1 LEGFKNMKL
10 LRFGNAGK
18 EQPGILDEYGDIRDL
33 SQYIAD
39 FDGLGISAEN
49 LEKISDL
56 DLSSLPKVQGN
67 PRIGP
72 CVTGT
77 GKYVCIG
84 LNYSDHAA
92 EAGMEVPA
100 EPIIFMKASS
110 AICGPNDDIIIPRG
124 AEKVDWEVELGLV
137 IGKQAKYVNED
148 EALDYLSGYCV
159 LNDVS
164 EREYQL
170 HRSGQW
176 TKGKSCDTFGPV
188 GPWLVTTDEIPD
200 PQNLNLWLDVNGE
213 RMQTGSTNTMVFNV
227 AFIISYLSKF
237 MTLHPGDI
245 IATGTP
251 PGIGNG
257 FTPPRFVKAGDK
269 IQLGIEGL
277 GQQQQTYV
285 NDV

>member
-1 LEGFKNMKL
+1 MKL
-10 LRFGNAGK
+10 LRFGDAGK
-18 EQPGILDEYGDIRDL
+18 ELPGILDEYGDIRDL
-33 SQYIAD
+33 SQYIMD
-39 FDGLGISAEN
+39 FDGQGISAEN
-49 LEKISDL
+49 LEKISEI
-56 DLSSLPKVQGN
+56 DLSSLPKVQVN

-110 AICGPNDDIIIPRG
+110 AICGPNDDIVIPRG
-124 AEKVDWEVELGLV
+124 AEKVDWEVELGLI
-137 IGKQAKYVNED
+137 IGKQAKYVSED

-164 EREYQL
+164 EREYHL

-200 PQNLNLWLDVNGE
+200 PQNLNLWLEVNGE
-213 RMQTGSTNTMVFNV
+213 RMQTGSTNTMVFNG

-257 FTPPRFVKAGDK
+257 FKPPRFVKAGDE

>member
-1 LEGFKNMKL
+1 MKL
-10 LRFGNAGK
+10 LRFGDAGK
-18 EQPGILDEYGDIRDL
+18 ERPGILDDSGDIRDL
-33 SQYIAD
+33 SQYIID
-39 FDGLGISAEN
+39 FDGLGVSAEN
-49 LEKISDL
+49 LEIISNI
-56 DLSSLPKVQGN
+56 DLSSLAKVQGN

-84 LNYSDHAA
+84 LNYCDHAA

-137 IGKQAKYVNED
+137 IGKQAKYVSEN
-148 EALDYLSGYCV
+148 EALNYLAGYCV

-164 EREYQL
+164 EREFQL

-188 GPWLVTTDEIPD
+188 GPWLVTTDEIQD

-257 FTPPRFVKAGDK
+257 FNPPRFVKAGDV
-269 IQLGIEGL
+269 IQLGIQGL

-285 NDV
+285 NDI

>member
-1 LEGFKNMKL
+1 MKL
-10 LRFGNAGK
+10 LRFGNTGK
-18 EQPGILDEYGDIRDL
+18 ERPGILDEYGDIRDL
-33 SQYIAD
+33 SKYVTD
-39 FDGLGISAEN
+39 FDGQGVCLQN
-49 LEKISDL
+49 LEKISGIDL
-56 DLSSLPKVQGN
+56 ASLPKVQGN

-92 EAGMEVPA
+92 EAGMEVPS
-100 EPIIFMKASS
+100 EPIIFMKATS

-124 AEKVDWEVELGLV
+124 AEQVDWEVELGLV
-137 IGKQAKYVNED
+137 IGKEAKYVSEH
-148 EALDYLSGYCV
+148 EALNYLSGYCV

-164 EREYQL
+164 ERQYQL

-188 GPWLVTTDEIPD
+188 GPWLVTTDEILD

-257 FTPPRFVKAGDK
+257 FSPPRFVKAGDEIK
-269 IQLGIEGL
+269 LGIQGL
-277 GQQQQTYV
+277 GQQQQIYV
-285 NDV
+285 NDA

>member
-1 LEGFKNMKL
+1 MKL

-33 SQYIAD
+33 SQYITD

>member
-124 AEKVDWEVELGLV
+124 AEQVDWEVELGLV

>member
-1 LEGFKNMKL
+1 MKL
-10 LRFGNAGK
+10 LRFGDAGK
-18 EQPGILDEYGDIRDL
+18 ERPGILDEYGDIRDL
-33 SQYIAD
+33 SQYIMD
-39 FDGLGISAEN
+39 FDGQGISAEN
-49 LEKISDL
+49 LEKISEI

-110 AICGPNDDIIIPRG
+110 AICGPNDDIVIPRG
-124 AEKVDWEVELGLV
+124 AEKVDWEVELGLI
-137 IGKQAKYVNED
+137 IGKQAKYVSED

-176 TKGKSCDTFGPV
+176 TQGKSCDTFGPV
-188 GPWLVTTDEIPD
+188 GPWLVTTVEIPD
-200 PQNLNLWLDVNGE
+200 PKNLNLWLDVNG
-213 RMQTGSTNTMVFNV
+213 
-227 AFIISYLSKF
+227 
-237 MTLHPGDI
+237 
-245 IATGTP
+245 
-251 PGIGNG
+251 
-257 FTPPRFVKAGDK
+257 
-269 IQLGIEGL
+269 
-277 GQQQQTYV
+277 
-285 NDV
+285 

>member
-1 LEGFKNMKL
+1 MKL
-10 LRFGNAGK
+10 LRFGDAGK
-18 EQPGILDEYGDIRDL
+18 ERPGILDEYGDIRDL
-33 SQYIAD
+33 SQYIMD
-39 FDGLGISAEN
+39 FDGQGISAEN
-49 LEKISDL
+49 LEKISEI

-110 AICGPNDDIIIPRG
+110 AICGPNDDIVIPRG
-124 AEKVDWEVELGLV
+124 AEKVDWEVELGLI
-137 IGKQAKYVNED
+137 IGKQAKYVSED

-257 FTPPRFVKAGDK
+257 FKPPRFVKAGDE
-269 IQLGIEGL
+269 IQLGIEGQ

>member
-1 LEGFKNMKL
+1 MKL

>member
-1 LEGFKNMKL
+1 MKL

-33 SQYIAD
+33 SQYITD

-124 AEKVDWEVELGLV
+124 AEQVDWEVELGLV

>member
-1 LEGFKNMKL
+1 MKL
-10 LRFGNAGK
+10 LRFGDAGK
-18 EQPGILDEYGDIRDL
+18 ERPGILDDYGDMRDL
-33 SQYIAD
+33 SQYITD
-39 FDGLGISAEN
+39 FDGQGISSKN
-49 LEKISDL
+49 LEKISNI
-56 DLSSLPKVQGN
+56 DLSSLPMVQGN

-72 CVTGT
+72 CVTGI

-137 IGKQAKYVNED
+137 IGKQAKYVSED

-200 PQNLNLWLDVNGE
+200 PQNLKLWLDVNGE

-257 FTPPRFVKAGDK
+257 FKPPRFVKAGDE

>member
-1 LEGFKNMKL
+1 MKL
-10 LRFGNAGK
+10 LRFGDAGK
-18 EQPGILDEYGDIRDL
+18 ERPGILDEYGDIRDL
-33 SQYIAD
+33 SQYIID
-39 FDGLGISAEN
+39 FDGRGISAEN
-49 LEKISDL
+49 LEKISNI

-137 IGKQAKYVNED
+137 IGKQAKYVSED

-257 FTPPRFVKAGDK
+257 FKPPRFVKAGDE

>member
-1 LEGFKNMKL
+1 MKL
-10 LRFGNAGK
+10 LRFGYAGK
-18 EQPGILDEYGDIRDL
+18 ERPGILDEYGDIRDL
-33 SQYIAD
+33 SQYIMD
-39 FDGLGISAEN
+39 FDGRGISAEN
-49 LEKISDL
+49 LEKISNI

-137 IGKQAKYVNED
+137 IGKQAKYVSED

-200 PQNLNLWLDVNGE
+200 PQNLNLWLEVNGE

-257 FTPPRFVKAGDK
+257 FKPPRFVKAGDE

>member
-1 LEGFKNMKL
+1 MKL

-124 AEKVDWEVELGLV
+124 AEQVDWEVELGLV